1 MDEDHAHA
9 IRRHGQE
16 ECDVMSLVLAKY
28 RGPVHLPD
36 FKAVTLAS
44 LRSLLPEKWDS
55 EHEVAWSW
63 LWENIEGLLKATLGK
78 PAVQEAALSRFFER
92 HPDSVEKFKAS
103 LFPTFLEIAPAGQD
117 FLKKS
122 STRIFFISDKIATLA
137 LEMYCYPTRMVEETS
152 ANGLRHVGYGV
163 PTEMFPPFV
172 SGAVM
177 AIQALTEDDM
187 VVEAVPFSLALAC
200 KIMVRTLFEGST
212 LVMKAINANI
222 RSQLRKA
229 MDIIPRGKRANELL
243 KITAG
248 SQSISPFF
256 WAVDSGA
263 IGSAQMILQDL
274 LTIRAD
280 RDVYYYGA
288 DALFT
293 HFPRVVQ
300 RLCAT
305 PVLLPT
311 LMDGLVWRSRQT
323 RQGVRRVNYYV
334 KHLLKDANDDIS
346 QNLEWLVQHGDPV
359 IIRHPTVVL
368 FADILWSG
376 LASYHFMASKLYFL
390 LTLSIFI
397 TGQAALFRHER
408 EQTEVEN
415 VAMFCCRMLTYVGS
429 MIPLAVHQL
438 KKLFRDFSSGAV
450 KSFGPLI
457 VPRYLLNFQEAIGLI
472 LMWLLIIMFT
482 QEPFLWCLSS
492 GSMTVTLSC
501 SDAQRHQDLYSYCAF
516 LAMILFWAQLLDL
529 AIFSMKI
536 LAYVLVWGNLVGDLS
551 LFLLALGFVTLAFSS
566 SIGSLYSHLPQQTV
580 VGWIED
586 LTLMALRMFPAE
598 HFEGIK
604 EVSLAVS
611 VLMCSFCFTM
621 SLFLANL
628 LVVQLVHTYHEAH
641 INMKGFARLKRAGI
655 TCATLKDIRK
665 LRRQNFL
672 ATLGL
677 EEPLE
682 FNEGDVGIPGGI
694 QVLEPSSDH
703 VVTEDSIKRFGGPSA
718 PSAPWPREHST
729 EEDEDKLAHLEKK
742 LIKILKSRGKNQR
755 VSRGSIGSGSNHDEG
770 SSCLTGVGVST
781 FEDD

>member
-1 MDEDHAHA
+1 MESPLASFEHESDVGSEQSVESEEDLEILEQLKEVDASDFKELNFPLAMSQEVQSAWAAWIKQAGSKEVAGDNFFTQLFDSAPSLQASFRSPKAVISMRFMTALSQLIVLLDNATVLKREIEALAFKHLDVEVTAVKVAFFREALIEVIEESLVEGILSTFARAGFYCLVNYIGSAFLYVHREYAGRIRLVLSSWNAVQKTIEAAEPVPVPVPEAEEKREGREDEGSQKQEDQDVKGKKHESEEEEKGHYEKEDMFGLDDKNPMRVPSNFNEMILFNASVMGYGSCEWMK
-9 IRRHGQE
+9 IMLTQFDDMVRSVTNFSRLQE

-28 RGPVHLPD
+28 RGTVHLPD

-63 LWENIEGLLKATLGK
+63 LWDNIEGLLKASLGK
-78 PAVQEAALSRFFER
+78 PAVQEASLTRFFER
-92 HPDSVEKFKAS
+92 YPESLEKFKRS

-117 FLKKS
+117 FLKQS

-137 LEMYCYPTRMVEETS
+137 LETYRYPTRMVETS

-163 PTEMFPPFV
+163 PIEMFPPFV

-177 AIQALTEDDM
+177 AIQALTDDDM
-187 VVEAVPFSLALAC
+187 VVEAVRFSLALAS

-263 IGSAQMILQDL
+263 LSCAQMILEDL

-293 HFPRVVQ
+293 HHPRVVQ

-376 LASYHFMASKLYFL
+376 LASYHFMAS
-390 LTLSIFI
+390 
-397 TGQAALFRHER
+397 
-408 EQTEVEN
+408 
-415 VAMFCCRMLTYVGS
+415 
-429 MIPLAVHQL
+429 
-438 KKLFRDFSSGAV
+438 
-450 KSFGPLI
+450 
-457 VPRYLLNFQEAIGLI
+457 
-472 LMWLLIIMFT
+472 
-482 QEPFLWCLSS
+482 
-492 GSMTVTLSC
+492 
-501 SDAQRHQDLYSYCAF
+501 
-516 LAMILFWAQLLDL
+516 
-529 AIFSMKI
+529 
-536 LAYVLVWGNLVGDLS
+536 
-551 LFLLALGFVTLAFSS
+551 
-566 SIGSLYSHLPQQTV
+566 HL
-580 VGWIED
+580 
-586 LTLMALRMFPAE
+586 
-598 HFEGIK
+598 H
-604 EVSLAVS
+604 
-611 VLMCSFCFTM
+611 
-621 SLFLANL
+621 
-628 LVVQLVHTYHEAH
+628 H
-641 INMKGFARLKRAGI
+641 RAG
-655 TCATLKDIRK
+655 
-665 LRRQNFL
+665 
-672 ATLGL
+672 GL
-677 EEPLE
+677 
-682 FNEGDVGIPGGI
+682 
-694 QVLEPSSDH
+694 
-703 VVTEDSIKRFGGPSA
+703 
-718 PSAPWPREHST
+718 
-729 EEDEDKLAHLEKK
+729 
-742 LIKILKSRGKNQR
+742 
-755 VSRGSIGSGSNHDEG
+755 VSP
-770 SSCLTGVGVST
+770 
-781 FEDD
+781 